1 MEKKEMPVSSIVFGP
16 VPSRRLGRSL
26 GVNNIPPKICSY
38 SCVYCQLGRTV
49 NFSAERQEF
58 YDPDKIF
65 SLVKA
70 KVEEAAGGGQKID
83 YVTFVPDG
91 EPTLDAGLGAELK
104 LVKTLGVKT
113 AVITNSS
120 LIDLEEV
127 QNGLMEADLVCVKVD
142 AVYEDIWKKIN
153 RPAGKIKLGAVL
165 DGILNFSKAYKGVLI
180 TDTML
185 VSGLNDGAEHMN
197 ALAGYLVR
205 AGASKNYIS
214 VVTRPPAE
222 ERVKKPSEE
231 RLNAAYQ
238 AVNGAT
244 GRAEFNIS
252 YEGDDFSFMSDA
264 GKELLGIVS
273 VHPMREEAVMKF
285 LEKAGADMSLADEL
299 VRRGEMVKTAY
310 DGMEFYI
317 RKIKRIER

>member
-1 MEKKEMPVSSIVFGP
+1 MKKKEIPVSSIVFGP

-26 GVNNIPPKICSY
+26 GVNNIPPKICTY

-49 NFSAERQEF
+49 NFSSERQEF
-58 YDPDKIF
+58 YDPQKIF
-65 SLVKA
+65 SLVRSKT
-70 KVEEAAGGGQKID
+70 EEAADGGQKIE
-83 YVTFVPDG
+83 YITFVPDG

-104 LVKTLGVKT
+104 LVGTLGLKT

-120 LIDLEEV
+120 LMDLEDV
-127 QNGLMEADLVCVKVD
+127 RSDLMEADLVCLKAD
-142 AVYEDIWKKIN
+142 AVHEEIWTKMN
-153 RPAGKIKLGAVL
+153 RPAKKIKLCAVM
-165 DGILNFSKAYKGVLI
+165 DGILKFSKAYKGVLI

-185 VSGLNDGAEHMN
+185 VSGLNDGAEHIN
-197 ALAGYLVR
+197 ALTGFLTRV
-205 AGASKNYIS
+205 GASKNYIS

-222 ERVKKPSEE
+222 EWVKKPSEE

-238 AVNGAT
+238 AVNRAT
-244 GRAEFNIS
+244 GRAEFNIN

-264 GKELLGIVS
+264 GRELLGIIS
-273 VHPMREEAVMKF
+273 VHPMRKEAVMRF
-285 LEKAGADMSLADEL
+285 LGKAGADMGLADEL
-299 VRRGEMVKTAY
+299 ARRGEIVKTAY